1 MAILHKCK
9 THTKRTG
16 NVSFCF
22 TKTQLVEKPI
32 SQIKVHK
39 NKSFR
44 PPFSKGGG
52 FQRQSLGRSPQTA
65 KSLIFTRDQEGSQNN
80 PVDCFGVGN
89 PIKGFP
95 RKSSILYNLTIVV
108 YFFDRLRAT
117 RLGGSFDV
125 GLKYVIA

>member
-1 MAILHKCK
+1 MCFCHKQRVAILHKCK

-52 FQRQSLGRSPQTA
+52 FQRQSLGRSPLNCEISYTYKRSGGEPKQSGGLFWRGEPYQGVPPKKFDFVQSDNSGVLFRQTEFLFH
-65 KSLIFTRDQEGSQNN
+65 KNN
-80 PVDCFGVGN
+80 G
-89 PIKGFP
+89 
-95 RKSSILYNLTIVV
+95 
-108 YFFDRLRAT
+108 
-117 RLGGSFDV
+117 
-125 GLKYVIA
+125 

>member
-1 MAILHKCK
+1 MKKAA
-9 THTKRTG
+9 
-16 NVSFCF
+16 V
-22 TKTQLVEKPI
+22 
-32 SQIKVHK
+32 
-39 NKSFR
+39 
-44 PPFSKGGG
+44 SKG
-52 FQRQSLGRSPQTA
+52 RALVAVRLTA
-65 KSLIFTRDQEGSQNN
+65 KFLILTRDQEGSQNN

-117 RLGGSFDV
+117 LLGGSFDV